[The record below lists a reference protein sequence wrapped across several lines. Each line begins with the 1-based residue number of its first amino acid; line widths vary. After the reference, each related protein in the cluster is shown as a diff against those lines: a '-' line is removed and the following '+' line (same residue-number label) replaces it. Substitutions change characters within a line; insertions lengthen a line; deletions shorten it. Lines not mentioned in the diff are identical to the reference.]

1 MTKTEP
7 EPFWPLF
14 STINLIANHYSSG
27 NSIKNSLK
35 KTQTWLRSSYKWLK
49 LAEIVVVQS

>member
-14 STINLIANHYSSG
+14 STINLIANQYSSG